1 MRPLL
6 WKEMRDLRAWLLAG
20 VALTGGLEILLL
32 TQVFAG
38 SFVSTWMEVLM
49 PLTAAAT
56 AIGLGVGQVAG
67 ERHSRTLDFL
77 RVRPV
82 SPGVV
87 VWSKFL
93 AGSVVLAALLTGIV
107 ALSFADPNFMQDT
120 GLRAIREQVSFAG
133 LLAALLPRFWFL
145 YALTLLFSVMVD
157 RSLKAAALA
166 AVVVITGVSTALA
179 FADLAP
185 FSGFV
190 YWLPFFDGTGGLV
203 EAAKNAWLS
212 GMAGAVFSLGALLV
226 TAGSAALLKRSP
238 ERYMGNLS
246 LTVTAGAVIAAAV
259 ASANAAAHRFPE
271 LTPVGSWKLQPTGEW
286 GSSNIVAEGSLVAVS
301 HDHLVQFLDFT
312 QPSRP
317 RQIAEVTVPLWTSS
331 SDWNAD
337 RVAMQDGAVFLVGH
351 KKQLP
356 ADVFQI
362 AIVKPGGL
370 QDSIDLGSE
379 RPGDYVSAPVIHGAF
394 LYIGVT
400 RDRVC
405 SLLTF
410 DVPSRRQLDSV
421 TIDRMRAPM
430 PGIEEG
436 SPPVRMLRRGA
447 YLYISSPSYLTT
459 IDLVNPQHPVVA
471 SQLPV
476 RPKVSFLYGF
486 PRPIAMQDKRLFEI
500 RIFPESLTAY
510 DLSDPAHP
518 FTEAERTYHD
528 GNGLVIGGD
537 GRNLYRPWRDGLLEF
552 HAQGNDLYGLRY
564 LRGRASVSQ
573 LAFAG
578 DSVYTLT
585 APAEHD
591 QRWVQAYRLIQK

>member
-6 WKEMRDLRAWLLAG
+6 WKEMHDLRAWLLAG
-20 VALTGGLEILLL
+20 VALTGGLELLL
-32 TQVFAG
+32 LAHVFEG
-38 SFVSTWMEVLM
+38 SFVSMWMEALM
-49 PLTAAAT
+49 PLAAAVA
-56 AIGLGVGQVAG
+56 AIGLAAGQVAR
-67 ERHSRTLDFL
+67 ERHTRTLDFL

-82 SPGVV
+82 SPGVI

-107 ALSFADPNFMQDT
+107 ALSFADPHFIKDT

-133 LLAALLPRFWFL
+133 LLVTLLPRFWFL
-145 YALTLLFSVMVD
+145 YALALLFSVLVD

-166 AVVVITGVSTALA
+166 AVVVITGVSAALT

-190 YWLPFFDGTGGLV
+190 YWLPFFDGSGGLV
-203 EAAKNAWLS
+203 EAAKNSWLS
-212 GMAGAVFSLGALLV
+212 GMTGAVYSGAALV
-226 TAGSAALLKRSP
+226 AAAAAATLLKRSP
-238 ERYMGNLS
+238 ERYLGNLG
-246 LTVTAGAVIAAAV
+246 LTVAATAMIAAAV

-271 LTPVGSWKLQPTGEW
+271 LTPVGSWEFQATGEW
-286 GSSNIVAEGSLVAVS
+286 GSSGIVAEGSLVAVS
-301 HDHLVQFLDFT
+301 HDQSVRFLDFT
-312 QPSRP
+312 HPSRP
-317 RQIAEVTVPLWTSS
+317 RQIAELTIPLWSSS
-331 SDWNAD
+331 SDWNTD
-337 RVAMQDGAVFLVGH
+337 RAAMQDGAVFLVGQ

-356 ADVFQI
+356 TDVVEI
-362 AIVKPGGL
+362 AILKPAGL
-370 QDSIDLGSE
+370 QDSIALGPV
-379 RPGDYVSAPVIHGAF
+379 RPGDYVSAPVTDGAF
-394 LYIGVT
+394 LYVGVT

-410 DVPSRRQLDSV
+410 DVASRRQVDSV
-421 TIDRMRAPM
+421 TIDRMRPAT

-459 IDLVNPQHPVVA
+459 IDLANPQRPVVA

-486 PRPIAMQDKRLFEI
+486 PRPIAVQGNRLFEI

-510 DLSDPAHP
+510 NLSDPAHP
-518 FTEAERTYHD
+518 VAESEPTSRV
-528 GNGLVIGGD
+528 GLVIRGA
-537 GRNLYRPWRDGLLEF
+537 GRNLYSPWRDGLLEF
-552 HAQGNDLYGLRY
+552 HAQGNDLHALRY
-564 LRGRASVSQ
+564 LRGQAAVSG

-591 QRWVQAYRLIQK
+591 RRWVQTYTLK